1 MKLICHADHYDE
13 LIEKLKPYHD
23 LNIVVIEQGE
33 IYEGVGYQFD
43 YQHIDQLIQYLE
55 KLKSKQMLVGY
66 HHQRKYILPIQ
77 KIVYIEGMSK
87 ECYLHTMDEEYLS
100 EYKLYEL
107 EALLEGTSL
116 IRISKSMIVN
126 LCYIDYLQ
134 VEANMK
140 YGLYMKSNVKLT
152 LSRKYV
158 KAFKKKIG
166 MR

>member
-1 MKLICHADHYDE
+1 MKIICRLNHKNE
-13 LIEKLKPYHD
+13 LREKLKSYQN
-23 LNIVVIEQGE
+23 LNIVLIEHGE
-33 IYEGVGYQFD
+33 TYEGIGYHFD
-43 YQHIDQLIQYLE
+43 YQHLDQLIQYLE
-55 KLKSKQMLVGY
+55 RLKAKQMLVGY
-66 HHQRKYILPIQ
+66 QHERKYILSIQ

-107 EALLEGTSL
+107 EDLFEGTSL

-134 VEANMK
+134 VEAYMK
-140 YGLYMKSNVKLT
+140 YGLYMKSKVKLT

>member
-1 MKLICHADHYDE
+1 MKLICHQNHYNE
-13 LIEKLKPYHD
+13 LSEKLKPYQD
-23 LNIVVIEQGE
+23 INIVLIEQGE
-33 IYEGVGYQFD
+33 KYEGIGYQFD

-55 KLKSKQMLVGY
+55 KLKSKQRLVGY
-66 HHQRKYILPIQ
+66 HHQRLYTLPIE

-87 ECYLHTMDEEYLS
+87 ECYLHTMNEEYLS
-100 EYKLYEL
+100 QYKLYEL
-107 EALLEGTSL
+107 ETLCEGTSL

-126 LCYIDYLQ
+126 ICYIDYIQ
-134 VEANMK
+134 IEANMK
-140 YGLYMKSNVKLT
+140 YGLYMKSNIKLT